1 MNTSSKIVFGIVIVL
16 LGVLLGVQVRGP
28 YQMSG
33 YGSLFNR
40 ELISK
45 INKERIEIYDLEKQH
60 RKINREIENI
70 GKIASFNNEGIA
82 QYKTQIRKLEQAM
95 GYADVSGP
103 GIWMSVDGYEDYN
116 IAYLSEEKNLL
127 ILLVNEL
134 KGRGAEAISINGQRI
149 TPFSE
154 IVLAGSHININFKA
168 IVQPY
173 EIKAIG
179 DGEHLMEYMDKK
191 SPIVDMMRRA
201 YGLRVDLRYEENQI
215 IKSLEKK
222 KAMENISAS
231 ETDE

>member
-1 MNTSSKIVFGIVIVL
+1 MNTSSKIAFGTVIVL
-16 LGVLLGVQVRGP
+16 LGILVGVQIRGP

-45 INKERIEIYDLEKQH
+45 INKERIEIHDLEKQH
-60 RKINREIENI
+60 RKMNREIENI

-82 QYKTQIRKLEQAM
+82 QYKTQIRKLEQVM
-95 GYADVSGP
+95 GYSDVSGP
-103 GIWMSVDGYEDYN
+103 GIWIRVDGYEDYN
-116 IAYLSEEKNLL
+116 IAYLAEEKNLL
-127 ILLVNEL
+127 ILLINEL
-134 KGRGAEAISINGQRI
+134 KGNSAEAISINGQRI

-173 EIKAIG
+173 EIKVIG
-179 DGEHLMEYMDKK
+179 DGKHLMEYMDEK
-191 SPIVDMMRRA
+191 SPIVDIMRRA
-201 YGLRVDLRYEENQI
+201 YGLKVDLRYEENLV

-222 KAMENISAS
+222 KSMENIFALD
-231 ETDE
+231 TDK